1 MTNGPT
7 RATWRRVRSEPDPLL
22 DLGYNMVDLDVIPV
36 EDGSDRYMVLPRNE
50 ELLAE
55 EAFIVAS
62 STALCDV
69 ADRA

>member
-1 MTNGPT
+1 
-7 RATWRRVRSEPDPLL
+7 
-22 DLGYNMVDLDVIPV
+22 MVDLDVIPV